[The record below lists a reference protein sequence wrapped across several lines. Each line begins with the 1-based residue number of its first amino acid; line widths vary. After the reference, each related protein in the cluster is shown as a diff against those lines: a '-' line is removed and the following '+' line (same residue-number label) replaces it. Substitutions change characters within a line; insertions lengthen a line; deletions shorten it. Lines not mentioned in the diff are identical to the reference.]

1 MPTRFVE
8 LDFSDTVSLG
18 LERPGNRRKSSGV
31 VANSG
36 VWGAEELSPE
46 LWLSVDVGVDDPVV
60 YVKEGGDIS
69 LRSLLPV
76 RQKSKLRVWGDAES
90 GRAGL
95 LHDERTR
102 LLAGR
107 HETFGT
113 GEGEGEEAERDRR

>member
-1 MPTRFVE
+1 M
-8 LDFSDTVSLG
+8 
-18 LERPGNRRKSSGV
+18 
-31 VANSG
+31 
-36 VWGAEELSPE
+36 WGAEELCPE
-46 LWLSVDVGVDDPVV
+46 LWLSVDAGVDDPVV
-60 YVKEGGDIS
+60 YVTEGRDVS

-76 RQKSKLRVWGDAES
+76 RQKSKLRVWEDAES

-107 HETFGT
+107 HRVFGT